1 MFNPIKLFT
10 TKAVKSR
17 NLFIVVNQSEIAY
30 RQFLGM
36 NRIKLEPGFRLK
48 LPFLHQV
55 DRVDMRERAIQFEKI
70 HAFTSDNVP
79 VSVGG
84 TLFYKVVDAEKACFS
99 VSNYYN
105 AVASVGSSASR
116 SVLGRFT
123 YDKII
128 SDRNQFNTEL
138 VKTIGKSIDEWG
150 ITCNRFEITEFAPQ
164 NKEVAKHLEK
174 QMEAERSRRENE
186 LNTLAK
192 VRTAEG
198 DRDTLKLKS
207 DAEFYQ
213 VKLEADSKAYSVE
226 KNAEAQAKQ
235 IQILKESFPNLT
247 DVQMSNFLL
256 EFERQKNLNAIAT
269 NNKNSVYFV
278 DPRNMFP
285 LQRHINVDTSKAD
298 ITKAE

>member
-1 MFNPIKLFT
+1 MFKSIKLFT
-10 TKAVKSR
+10 TNSTKVR

-48 LPFLHQV
+48 LPLLHQI
-55 DRVDMRERAIQFEKI
+55 DRVDMRERAIVFKGLNG
-70 HAFTSDNVP
+70 FTSDNVP
-79 VSVGG
+79 VSVNG

-105 AVASVGSSASR
+105 AVASVGESTSR
-116 SVLGRFT
+116 AVIGRFS

-128 SDRNQFNTEL
+128 SDRNQFNSEL
-138 VKTIGKSIDEWG
+138 VKLIGKSIDEWG
-150 ITCNRFEITEFAPQ
+150 ITCNRFEITEFSPQ

-186 LNTLAK
+186 LNTQAK

-213 VKLEADSKAYSVE
+213 VKLEADSKAYAVE
-226 KNAEAQAKQ
+226 KNALAQAKQ
-235 IQILKESFPNLT
+235 IQILKESFPSLS
-247 DVQMSNFLL
+247 DPQLSEFLL
-256 EFERQKNLNAIAT
+256 ELERQKNLKAISTNSRNA
-269 NNKNSVYFV
+269 VYFL
-278 DPRNMFP
+278 DPKNMFP
-285 LQRHINVDTSKAD
+285 MQRHLNVDSVKETS
-298 ITKAE
+298 